1 MDKAEHE
8 VEEGARGVSKERKTP
23 ASADKI
29 FVKMDGCKTLPL
41 DVSPNEKI
49 GDILRRGERMRAVQ
63 DRTHS
68 SGREED
74 ARWRKRQ
81 EKEGVREERRTKGQ
95 STESIRKKIRL
106 RASRRIQRNLWRRD

>member
-8 VEEGARGVSKERKTP
+8 VEEVARGVSKERKTP

-49 GDILRRGERMRAVQ
+49 GDILRRGGRVLRKDAELKSGGVQ
-63 DRTHS
+63 DRTTVHVARRMRGGGRHKDKKRKGS
-68 SGREED
+68 AKNEERKDRAPSRSGR
-74 ARWRKRQ
+74 R
-81 EKEGVREERRTKGQ
+81 
-95 STESIRKKIRL
+95 
-106 RASRRIQRNLWRRD
+106 